1 MKFRLTI
8 KGMAVT
14 GTGVSTRVRDAS
26 TIVGPLVAP
35 RPQIQV
41 VDSRISIP

>member
-35 RPQIQV
+35 RPPSHV
-41 VDSRISIP
+41 VDSTISVP